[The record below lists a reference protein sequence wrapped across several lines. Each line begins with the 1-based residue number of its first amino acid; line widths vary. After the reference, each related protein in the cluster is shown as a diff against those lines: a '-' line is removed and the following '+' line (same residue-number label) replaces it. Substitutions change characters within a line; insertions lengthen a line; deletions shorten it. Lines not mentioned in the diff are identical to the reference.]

1 MEQTT
6 KGPISR
12 SMNIQE
18 LANAHPE
25 AVMVMAERGLHC
37 FGCHGAAFDTVE
49 AGAKGHG
56 MSDEDIEKMV
66 DDMNQVVASKVAAK
80 TVPKEEPAHD
90 MKLSDKASSK
100 LVELMK
106 AENKAGF
113 GLRVKVVPG
122 GCAGFSYD
130 LDFDEKAK
138 DGDIVLDKSGI
149 KIFIDKDSLEQMNG
163 ATIDYVDGLQGSGF
177 KIENPNAQGSCGC
190 GKSFS

>member
-1 MEQTT
+1 MEQKTE
-6 KGPISR
+6 GPIHR
-12 SMNIQE
+12 QMNIQD

-25 AVMVMAERGLHC
+25 AVAVMAERGLHC

-56 MSDEDIEKMV
+56 MSDEDIEQMV
-66 DDMNQVVASKVAAK
+66 DEMNQVVSVKLAAA
-80 TVPKEEPAHD
+80 PKEEKQMD
-90 MKLSDKASSK
+90 LTLTDKASTK

-122 GCAGFSYD
+122 GCSGFSYD
-130 LDFDEKAK
+130 LDFDEKAAE
-138 DGDIVLDKSGI
+138 GDTVLDKSGI
-149 KIFIDKDSLEQMNG
+149 KVFIGKDSLEQMNG
-163 ATIDYVDGLQGSGF
+163 TTIDYVDGLQGSGF
-177 KIENPNAQGSCGC
+177 KIENPNAHGSCGC